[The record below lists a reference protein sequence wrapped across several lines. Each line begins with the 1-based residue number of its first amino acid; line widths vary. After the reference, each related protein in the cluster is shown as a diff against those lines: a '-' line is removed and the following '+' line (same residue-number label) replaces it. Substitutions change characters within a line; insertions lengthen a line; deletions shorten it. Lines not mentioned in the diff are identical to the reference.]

1 MIPEQTVLVRY
12 TVTSGVLEYSL
23 PFAVYDEGDVTVTW
37 AMADELGGE
46 QTTLELHTDYSVTIQ
61 EDTHT
66 GSVKL
71 VAGKVPAGAT
81 LAIESSIPAT
91 QSMDLS
97 HTASIDSAAMEQQ
110 LDRVVQM
117 IQQLKQQLGRAVL
130 APPTSEVDGNTLY
143 VDDLLEAAN
152 TAIDAAKESEG
163 YADQSC
169 ECAERAQSITDTLL
183 DLSFSVHITDDPN
196 GNASY
201 TPETGMVHFYVPKGP
216 KGDKGETGERGP
228 QGPQGSQGV
237 QGVQGATGVQGER
250 GPEGQQGPQGP
261 QGEEGPQGA
270 QGVPGAIGPKGDTG
284 ATGPKGDTGDTGPV
298 GATGPQGERGPE
310 GQQGPQ
316 GPQGIQGPRG
326 ETGARGPAGI
336 QGPQGEQ
343 GPRGETGPAGPQG
356 PKGDPGDITT
366 ALDACFLQFSVV
378 GADLVLNYTSL
389 PDADFSINENG
400 ELEITYGNS

>member
-23 PFAVYDEGDVTVTW
+23 PFAIYDEGDVAVYW

-66 GSVKL
+66 GSVTL
-71 VAGKVPAGAT
+71 VAGKVPVGAT

-97 HTASIDSAAMEQQ
+97 HTASIDSAAMEEQ

-117 IQQLKQQLGRAVL
+117 IQQLKQQLGRAIL
-130 APPTSEVDGNTLY
+130 APATSEVDGNALY

-152 TAIDAAKESEG
+152 TAIDAAKESEEC
-163 YADQSC
+163 ADRSC
-169 ECAERAQSITDTLL
+169 ECAQRAQDITDTLL
-183 DLSFSVHITDDPN
+183 DLSFSVHITDDPT
-196 GNASY
+196 GNAIY

-216 KGDKGETGERGP
+216 
-228 QGPQGSQGV
+228 QGPQGV
-237 QGVQGATGVQGER
+237 QGIQGEQGIQGAQGIQGEQGEKGEQGER
-250 GPEGQQGPQGP
+250 GPEGQQGPRGEQGIQGPQGKQGEQGIQGP
-261 QGEEGPQGA
+261 QGEVGPQG
-270 QGVPGAIGPKGDTG
+270 K
-284 ATGPKGDTGDTGPV
+284 
-298 GATGPQGERGPE
+298 
-310 GQQGPQ
+310 Q

-326 ETGARGPAGI
+326 ETGGRGPQGI
-336 QGPQGEQ
+336 QGIQGEQ
-343 GPRGETGPAGPQG
+343 GPKGDPGPAGPQG

-366 ALDACFLQFSVV
+366 ALDAAFLQFAIV
-378 GADLVLNYTSL
+378 GPDLVLNYTSM
-389 PDADFSINENG
+389 PDATFTINGNG
-400 ELEITYGNS
+400 ELEVSYADA